1 MRTSLK
7 ALTASAT
14 AALLVAGLAACSSS
28 SEPSSTATPGAAA
41 CQNVK
46 SGSTSKS
53 VTVAGDFKAS
63 IGAVVY
69 TDKIDDTK
77 SGSLRLENI
86 TLTGPGGTALKIDDA
101 NPLTVDVVTTKI
113 GTADTQ
119 QLALGLP
126 GMTGDV
132 SVGAIKVG
140 DTSAASIGSLTVSN
154 LNMAGSQVRIWGH

>member
-1 MRTSLK
+1 MKKIKQLV
-7 ALTASAT
+7 LASA
-14 AALLVAGLAACSSS
+14 VLAA
-28 SEPSSTATPGAAA
+28 PFLAHADL
-41 CQNVK
+41 K
-46 SGSTSKS
+46 SMDDSALAG
-53 VTVAGDFKAS
+53 VTGQDGISIAGDFKAS